1 MMNSYVLDEIAGIA
15 KDGGGGAFLYLG
27 CHVMFCQKQ
36 GYVVRAKLGKST
48 VPDTKVSPFIPCKV
62 LVAPRWHE

>member
-1 MMNSYVLDEIAGIA
+1 MIQAAFMMNSYVLDEIAGIA
-15 KDGGGGAFLYLG
+15 RDGGGGAFQYLG

-48 VPDTKVSPFIPCKV
+48 QKSPLLFPAKC
-62 LVAPRWHE
+62 